1 MRSLIPAAFLALLA
15 LPVLA
20 APAPVV
26 AVPEVRIDNFAFEPR
41 EITVRP
47 GAAVAWVN
55 HDDSPHTVAGT
66 DGAFSSAALD
76 TGDRFTRT
84 FTKPGRYDY
93 FCTMH
98 PHMVGTVIVAP

>member
-1 MRSLIPAAFLALLA
+1 MRSLASALFLSLLA
-15 LPVLA
+15 LPAAA
-20 APAPVV
+20 APAP
-26 AVPEVRIDNFAFEPR
+26 AAAPEVTIDNFAFAPR

-55 HDDSPHTVAGT
+55 RDDSPHTVAGA

-84 FTKPGRYDY
+84 FSKPGRYDY